1 MKAVFKFTV
10 IALGIAAVALSIVA
24 IANLCKEKY
33 FCCENGDFGMI
44 DD

>member
-10 IALGIAAVALSIVA
+10 VALGIAAVALSVLA

-33 FCCENGDFGMI
+33 FCYEDGDFGMI